1 MSAEELEQILK
12 IGPKTALTSIQ
23 ICDAITKFWY
33 ENPEQYRKVMED
45 LELAEQVRDYVN
57 KRSQTKS

>member
-45 LELAEQVRDYVN
+45 LELAEQVRDYE
-57 KRSQTKS
+57 